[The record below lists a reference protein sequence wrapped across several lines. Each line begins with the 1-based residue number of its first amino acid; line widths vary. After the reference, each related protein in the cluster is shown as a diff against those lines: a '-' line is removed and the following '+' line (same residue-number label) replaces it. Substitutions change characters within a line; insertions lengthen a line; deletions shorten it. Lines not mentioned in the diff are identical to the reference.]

1 MCFRLHLLLADSP
14 PLPAESSS
22 SSCGPPIRLRLLSTP
37 PRGDAVSFNYGGLA
51 FPDMDFHHV
60 MSAPSRA
67 HWERLSAAKIAPV
80 MDAVMLFFAPSRLR
94 VRQIFSIC
102 PSSPL
107 KVRGDRGGL
116 CAFAPSCEP
125 GQGRFICKSVAGVL
139 PATRQGLPPR
149 YQR

>member
-67 HWERLSAAKIAPV
+67 HWERPPGRDKNL
-80 MDAVMLFFAPSRLR
+80 
-94 VRQIFSIC
+94 
-102 PSSPL
+102 PL
-107 KVRGDRGGL
+107 GGNRGDESIEITFTASTTAGENSHKKGGSSE
-116 CAFAPSCEP
+116 FA
-125 GQGRFICKSVAGVL
+125 
-139 PATRQGLPPR
+139 
-149 YQR
+149 